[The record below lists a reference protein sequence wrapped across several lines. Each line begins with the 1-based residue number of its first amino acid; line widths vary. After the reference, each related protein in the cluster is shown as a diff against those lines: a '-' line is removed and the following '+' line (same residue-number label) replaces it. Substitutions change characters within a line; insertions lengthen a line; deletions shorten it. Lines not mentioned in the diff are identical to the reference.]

1 MLRPIQAC
9 ENEMVGRDAQS
20 KQPVETGP
28 QGDPTPLHLSCLQ
41 FCNLSVNFMMTR
53 EAKSTTRKFYF
64 FSPIRPYFRFANTF
78 APFPRASVRSSLIPT
93 ISLSGTTKDGT
104 DLKSELSP
112 QDASFLNGAF
122 AETQTKAPPSSAN
135 SSAQSS
141 SGGTTEFLLP
151 GRTLGIF
158 PVGFVI
164 TMIWTFFFVVVI
176 GLGTFD
182 RIRFREAYR
191 RRLKRERTVGMR
203 MI

>member
-1 MLRPIQAC
+1 M
-9 ENEMVGRDAQS
+9 
-20 KQPVETGP
+20 
-28 QGDPTPLHLSCLQ
+28 
-41 FCNLSVNFMMTR
+41 
-53 EAKSTTRKFYF
+53 
-64 FSPIRPYFRFANTF
+64 
-78 APFPRASVRSSLIPT
+78 RSSLTPT

-104 DLKSELSP
+104 VLRAEISP

-122 AETQTKAPPSSAN
+122 ADNQTQDSPSSAN
-135 SSAQSS
+135 RVGGGGGGGSSSSPPAQSS
-141 SGGTTEFLLP
+141 AGTTEFLIP

-164 TMIWTFFFVVVI
+164 TMIWTFFFVLVI

-191 RRLKRERTVGMR
+191 RRLERERTVGMR

>member
-1 MLRPIQAC
+1 M
-9 ENEMVGRDAQS
+9 
-20 KQPVETGP
+20 
-28 QGDPTPLHLSCLQ
+28 
-41 FCNLSVNFMMTR
+41 
-53 EAKSTTRKFYF
+53 
-64 FSPIRPYFRFANTF
+64 
-78 APFPRASVRSSLIPT
+78 RSSLTPT

-104 DLKSELSP
+104 VLRAEISP

-122 AETQTKAPPSSAN
+122 ADNQTQDSPSSAN
-135 SSAQSS
+135 RGGGSSSSPPAQSS
-141 SGGTTEFLLP
+141 AGTTEFLIP

-164 TMIWTFFFVVVI
+164 TMIWTFFFVFVI

-191 RRLKRERTVGMR
+191 RRLERERTVGMR